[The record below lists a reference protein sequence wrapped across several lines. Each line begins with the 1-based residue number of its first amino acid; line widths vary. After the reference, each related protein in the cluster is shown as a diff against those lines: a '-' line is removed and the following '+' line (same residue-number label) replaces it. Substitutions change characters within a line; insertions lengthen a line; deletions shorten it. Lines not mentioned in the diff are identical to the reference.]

1 MDHAYELLRVL
12 AAVASDL
19 LRRTGHIYFS
29 TQDLTELHMLFTC
42 QHISKEHIY
51 LPRLLQTCHGQ
62 FGLPCFYQD
71 GIAC

>member
-19 LRRTGHIYFS
+19 LRRTGHIYFA
-29 TQDLTELHMLFTC
+29 TRDLTGLHTLFMC
-42 QHISKEHIY
+42 QHISKKQAY

-62 FGLPCFYQD
+62 FGLPCSYQD